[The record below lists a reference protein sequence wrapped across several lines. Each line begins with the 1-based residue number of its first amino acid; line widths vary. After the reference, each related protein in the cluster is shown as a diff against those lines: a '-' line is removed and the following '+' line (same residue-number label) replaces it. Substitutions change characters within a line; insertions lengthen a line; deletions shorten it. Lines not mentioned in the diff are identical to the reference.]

1 MEATLSGKLRV
12 LVATLFV
19 TLATLG
25 ALSSKVYADP
35 NPGLQGNNVKHE
47 VVTIPP
53 VKPIPTPPVCRRGK
67 PGERPPAQ
75 IYIFNFKTPEH
86 YRYEVKGQK
95 LVSGASFP
103 ANGETFSIT
112 AVPDSG
118 YTFGKATASWE
129 YTLTPVRCGG

>member
-1 MEATLSGKLRV
+1 MEARILANLRV

-25 ALSSKVYADP
+25 PVSSKVYADP
-35 NPGLQGNNVKHE
+35 NPGSQGNTVKHK
-47 VVTIPP
+47 VVTITP
-53 VKPIPTPPVCRRGK
+53 VKPIPTPPVCSRGE
-67 PGERPPAQ
+67 PGKRPPAQ
-75 IYIFNFKTPEH
+75 NYVFNFKTPEH

-103 ANGETFSIT
+103 ANGQTVTIT

-118 YTFGKATASWE
+118 HTFGKATASWE